1 MSVLIVIMIQEFK
14 VTNFL
19 SFRDE
24 ATLSFEAS
32 KEDNNDNRHVVKVGD
47 GVRLLRLAVIYGA
60 NASGKSN
67 LLQGLEGIREFWFG
81 RKSDMDE
88 STGFTPFLLDSETP
102 NKPSRFELKFWV
114 NDTKY
119 WYQLEVDSKQ
129 VYSEKLYYYKSKQPT
144 LLFTRNLES
153 GQSVIKFN
161 QQAMKVSNA
170 VVEEV
175 MLRCLPNM
183 SFFAAR
189 NRVNCSL
196 PEIDAARDWMKSG
209 LLPIIEPNS
218 RMFEYA
224 GDQMLKD
231 VELKKYILGFLKR
244 ADSNITGINL
254 RSESVPIPNF
264 IKQAIAEDNDVPES
278 AKDKLLAEDTFN
290 RTDATFEHTVS
301 NERGL
306 EIYKLPSHLQS
317 SGTQRVL
324 GLEAAIYEAVRDG
337 DFVFADEI
345 ESSLHPDLLELVLKD
360 FLKKK
365 GRSQLIFSTHYDPLL
380 NTIDK
385 GLLRKD
391 SVLFTEKDENGNT
404 RLYPLTEFRRLNKIS
419 SFQRSYRSGLFGATP
434 QINQD
439 TI

>member
-1 MSVLIVIMIQEFK
+1 MIQEFK

-32 KEDNNDNRHVVKVGD
+32 KEDDNDNRHVVKVGD

-81 RKSDMDE
+81 RKPDMDE
-88 STGFTPFLLDSETP
+88 STGFTPFLLDNETP

-114 NDTKY
+114 NDIKY
-119 WYQLEVDSKQ
+119 WYQLEVDSKL
-129 VYSEKLYYYKSKQPT
+129 VYLEKLYYYKSKQPT
-144 LLFTRNLES
+144 LLFTRNFEG

-170 VVEEV
+170 VAEEI

-196 PEIDAARDWMKSG
+196 PEIDVARDWMKSG
-209 LLPIIEPNS
+209 MLPIIEPNS

-231 VELKKYILGFLKR
+231 VELKKYILDFLKR

-254 RSESVPIPNF
+254 RSESVPIPSF
-264 IKQAIAEDNDVPES
+264 IKQAIAEDNDVPKS

-290 RTDATFEHTVS
+290 RTDATFEHTVN

-345 ESSLHPDLLELVLKD
+345 ESSLHPDMLELVLKD
-360 FLKKK
+360 FLEKK

-391 SVLFTEKDENGNT
+391 SVLFTEKDTNGNT